1 MSNVFMNLVTVS
13 LGSNIDPDKHIR
25 LCLDALSDTF
35 GELSISR
42 IFESEPVGFKD
53 NRNFYNAVVAFHS
66 HWSAGE
72 LQAWAKQLEI
82 AHGRTPD
89 MTKCS
94 PRALDIDLLTV
105 GDACGMVDGILL
117 PRAEITQNAF
127 VLQPL
132 AELLPTQCHPSCS
145 TPYALLWQ
153 RFKMGKQRL
162 WAVDFQWRG
171 RWISHADPQ
180 AAQAR

>member
-1 MSNVFMNLVTVS
+1 MSLVTVS
-13 LGSNIDPDKHIR
+13 LGSNIHPDKHIR
-25 LCLDALSDTF
+25 LCLDALGDTF
-35 GELSISR
+35 GDLQISR

-53 NRNFYNAVVAFHS
+53 SRNFYNAVVAFHS
-66 HWSAGE
+66 NWSAGE

-82 AHGRTPD
+82 AHGRTPE

-105 GDACGMVDGILL
+105 GNANGIVDGILL
-117 PRAEITQNAF
+117 PRAEITHNAF

-132 AELLPTQCHPSCS
+132 AELLPAQRHPACL
-145 TPYALLWQ
+145 TPYATLWQ
-153 RFKMGKQRL
+153 RFKLGNQRL

-171 RWISHADPQ
+171 RWISQADPQ
-180 AAQAR
+180 LRAAHAR